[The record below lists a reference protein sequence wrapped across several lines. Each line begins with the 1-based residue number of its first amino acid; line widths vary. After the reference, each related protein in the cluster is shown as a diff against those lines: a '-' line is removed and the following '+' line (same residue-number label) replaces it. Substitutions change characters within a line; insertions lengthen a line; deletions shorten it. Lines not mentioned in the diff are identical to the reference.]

1 MRLCLFSTSSQVKQ
15 LRFFEKNRHE
25 AAVLVVTSA
34 RAVSGNQA
42 FPPHLTS
49 PLSAAMSADSRASP
63 GQAQGIN
70 REISYVSRAA
80 TIADPS
86 SIMADAPDILDPEG
100 VKAHPASKRRRVAVA
115 CDACRTR
122 KSRCDGSRPQCSL
135 CRDLG
140 FECIYSPPS
149 ASVNVIVQKDYL
161 QGLEGRIKKLEET
174 VWTLKDEFV
183 GLSARVGGDEDHS
196 LQLEQQDEEHRPKS
210 TVPMPDLTGT
220 EDSVDAMGAVTFA
233 DEEDSGFFGM

>member
-1 MRLCLFSTSSQVKQ
+1 M
-15 LRFFEKNRHE
+15 
-25 AAVLVVTSA
+25 
-34 RAVSGNQA
+34 
-42 FPPHLTS
+42 
-49 PLSAAMSADSRASP
+49 
-63 GQAQGIN
+63 
-70 REISYVSRAA
+70 
-80 TIADPS
+80 ADP
-86 SIMADAPDILDPEG
+86 PDILDPEG
-100 VKAHPASKRRRVAVA
+100 ANAHPVSKRRRVAVA

-149 ASVNVIVQKDYL
+149 ASANVIVQKDYL
-161 QGLEGRIKKLEET
+161 KGLEGRVKTLEET
-174 VWTLKDEFV
+174 VWTLKDGFV
-183 GLSARVGGDEDHS
+183 ELSARVGGDGDQS
-196 LQLEQQDEEHRPKS
+196 PRLEQQHEEHRPKS